1 MKTIPSI
8 AFVTL
13 LLLVLSGLSLL
24 GMDPQASRYDGMLS
38 VVSKFSV
45 TESALRQDILNARAG
60 LLRDYDP
67 VNRRMTALHGF
78 LGQLRQQGVDPKV
91 LGPLEEMVGEQDEL
105 AEQFKSDNALL
116 QNSLAYFGLLSGKF
130 GSAVQEGPLA
140 SAMTV
145 LATSMLHLTLDTSV
159 ASAGE
164 VEAALNRLAQQAP
177 VDPDNDLVDGI
188 LAHGRLLHDLLPAT
202 DQVLRSLYDLPRSAR
217 LEAVRSSVLAHQQ
230 ASRANARRYELLLYV
245 TSMLL
250 LAWLVYLGSQLRRHF
265 RALQRRA
272 TFEHAI
278 AAISIGFVDSRADE
292 IDRRVTSALATLAE
306 WVGADRAYFIG
317 SSEQL
322 RPYWWCRDGRARPP
336 EWPMQGLAVAKWDA
350 RAEGVIYIPSV
361 ERMPEGAEKSALK
374 GAGLRGWI
382 CIPANGLDGS
392 RGALG
397 FDAIG
402 KPMTWP
408 ASDSGLLRMAVEP
421 IANAVEHAVLERDRT
436 RLESSL
442 QQARRMETIGAL
454 ASGVAHNF
462 NNIIGA
468 ILGYTEMEESHAFPK
483 SRLARNLEGI
493 RHAAERARDLIDQI
507 LNFGRRKN
515 MPHRTIAL
523 RSLMAETQSL
533 LQASLQPDVRL
544 VIGATP
550 EAAIVSGDP
559 VQLQQVIMNL
569 CNNAAQAMDC
579 PCTAEVTTEIH
590 RVLVTRQL
598 SHGCLVPGSY
608 VRISVRDTGR
618 GMDAETLDRLF
629 EPFFTTRL
637 GGNGLGL
644 ATVREIV
651 RDHGGAIDVR
661 SQLGE
666 GSLFEV
672 WLPQI
677 AGTSRILH
685 EAGTM
690 QGSGEAILVID
701 DDHARLLHDEEI
713 VAALGYEPIGF
724 ADPDQALSACRL
736 TPRRFDAALISH
748 LMPIAQALAVTKK
761 LHGMA
766 PDLPILLAC
775 SAGELGADELAGA
788 GVCEV
793 VSKPLV
799 SAELAAAL
807 SRWLP
812 S

>member
-1 MKTIPSI
+1 MRTIPSI
-8 AFVTL
+8 AFVTV

-24 GMDPQASRYDGMLS
+24 GMDPEASRYDSMIS
-38 VVSKFSV
+38 AVSRFSV

-60 LLRDYDP
+60 LLRNYDP
-67 VNRRMTALHGF
+67 LDRRMAALHDV
-78 LGQLRQQGVDPKV
+78 LGQLRQQRVDPKV
-91 LGPLEEMVGEQDEL
+91 LQPLEEMVAKQDRL
-105 AEQFKSDNALL
+105 TEQFKSDNALL
-116 QNSLAYFGLLSGKF
+116 QNSLAYFGLLSGRF

-145 LATSMLHLTLDTSV
+145 LATSMLRLTLDTSA

-164 VEAALNRLAQQAP
+164 VEDALNRLAQQAP
-177 VDPDNDLVDGI
+177 GGGDDDLVGGI

-230 ASRANARRYELLLYV
+230 ASRRNARRYELLLYV

-250 LAWLVYLGSQLRRHF
+250 LAWLVYLGSQLRRHL
-265 RALQRRA
+265 RALRRRA
-272 TFEHAI
+272 TFEHTI
-278 AAISIGFVDSRADE
+278 AAISIGFLNSRTDE

-306 WVGADRAYFIG
+306 WVGADRAYFAI
-317 SSEQL
+317 SAEPM
-322 RPYWWCRDGRARPP
+322 RVYWWSRDGGARPSD
-336 EWPMQGLAVAKWDA
+336 WPMRGLAVAKWDV
-350 RAEGVIYIPSV
+350 RTEGVIYVPSV
-361 ERMPEGAEKSALK
+361 ERLPEGSAKDVLK

-382 CIPANGLDGS
+382 CVPANCLDGS

-397 FDAIG
+397 FDAMT
-402 KPMTWP
+402 KPMNWP

-421 IANAVEHAVLERDRT
+421 IANAVEHGMLERDRT

-454 ASGVAHNF
+454 TSGVAHNF

-468 ILGYTEMEESHAFPK
+468 ILGYTEMEESHAVPD
-483 SRLARNLEGI
+483 SRLERNLEGI

-515 MPHRTIAL
+515 MPHRPIAL
-523 RSLMAETQSL
+523 QSLMAETQSL
-533 LQASLQPDVRL
+533 LRASFPPDARL
-544 VIGATP
+544 EIGTIP

-569 CNNAAQAMDC
+569 CNNAVQAMDGSC
-579 PCTAEVTTEIH
+579 AVEVTTEDH
-590 RVLVTRQL
+590 RISEIRQL
-598 SHGCLVPGSY
+598 SHGHLAPGNY
-608 VRISVRDTGR
+608 VRIAVRDTGR
-618 GMDAETLDRLF
+618 GMDAEALDRLF
-629 EPFFTTRL
+629 EPFFTTRK

-661 SQLGE
+661 SRLGE

-677 AGTSRILH
+677 VGPGKIAH
-685 EAGTM
+685 EAATM
-690 QGSGEAILVID
+690 QGSGETILVID
-701 DDHARLLHDEEI
+701 DDRARLLHDEEI

-724 ADPDQALSACRL
+724 AEPDQALSACRL
-736 TPRRFDAALISH
+736 APQRFDAALISH
-748 LMPIAQALAVTKK
+748 LIPTARALGVAAK
-761 LHGMA
+761 LRGAA
-766 PDLPILLAC
+766 PDLPILLAA
-775 SAGELGADELAGA
+775 SAGELGAEVLASA
-788 GVCEV
+788 GVSEV

>member
-78 LGQLRQQGVDPKV
+78 LDQLRQQGVDPKV
-91 LGPLEEMVGEQDEL
+91 LGPLEEMVEEQDQL
-105 AEQFKSDNALL
+105 TEQFKSDNALL
-116 QNSLAYFGLLSGKF
+116 QNSLAYFGLLSGRF
-130 GSAVQEGPLA
+130 GSDVQKGPLA

-145 LATSMLHLTLDTSV
+145 LATSMLHLTLDTST

-164 VEAALNRLAQQAP
+164 VEIALNNLAQQAP
-177 VDPDNDLVDGI
+177 GDADNEVVDGI
-188 LAHGRLLHDLLPAT
+188 LAHGRLLHELLPAT

-217 LEAVRSSVLAHQQ
+217 LEAVRTSVLAHQQ
-230 ASRANARRYELLLYV
+230 ASRTNARRYELLLYV

-250 LAWLVYLGSQLRRHF
+250 LAWLVYLGSQLRRHV
-265 RALQRRA
+265 RALRRRA

-278 AAISIGFVDSRADE
+278 AAISIGFLNSRADE
-292 IDRRVTSALATLAE
+292 IDRRVTSALATLAD
-306 WVGADRAYFIG
+306 WVGADCAYFIV
-317 SSEQL
+317 SSEPL
-322 RPYWWCRDGRARPP
+322 RLYWWGRDGSARPP
-336 EWPMQGLAVAKWDA
+336 EWPMQGLAAAKWDA
-350 RAEGVIYIPSV
+350 RTEGVIYIPSV
-361 ERMPEGAEKSALK
+361 ERLPEGAEKAALN
-374 GAGLRGWI
+374 GAGVRGWI
-382 CIPANGLDGS
+382 CVPANGVDDS

-402 KPMTWP
+402 KPLTWP
-408 ASDSGLLRMAVEP
+408 TSDSGLLRMAVEP
-421 IANAVEHAVLERDRT
+421 IANAVEHATLELERI

-468 ILGYTEMEESHAFPK
+468 ILGYTEMEESHAFPG
-483 SRLARNLEGI
+483 SRLAGNLEGI
-493 RHAAERARDLIDQI
+493 RNAAERARDLIDQI

-515 MPHRTIAL
+515 TPHRTLAL
-523 RSLMAETQSL
+523 QSLMAETRSL

-544 VIGATP
+544 VMGAIP

-569 CNNAAQAMDC
+569 CNNAVQAMDS
-579 PCTAEVTTEIH
+579 PCTVEVTTVLH
-590 RVLVTRQL
+590 RVLVTGQL
-598 SHGCLVPGSY
+598 SHGCLVPGTY
-608 VRISVRDTGR
+608 VCIAVRDTGR
-618 GMDAETLDRLF
+618 GMDAEALDRLF

-661 SQLGE
+661 SRLGE
-666 GSLFEV
+666 GSLFEI

-677 AGTSRILH
+677 AGTGKVAH
-685 EAGTM
+685 EPATM
-690 QGSGEAILVID
+690 QGNGETILVID
-701 DDHARLLHDEEI
+701 DDRARLLHDEEI

-724 ADPDQALSACRL
+724 AEPDQALTAFRSA
-736 TPRRFDAALISH
+736 PRRFDAALISH
-748 LMPIAQALAVTKK
+748 LTPTARALAVTTK
-761 LHGMA
+761 LRGMA
-766 PDLPILLAC
+766 PGLPILLAA
-775 SAGELGADELAGA
+775 SAGELGADALADA

-799 SAELAAAL
+799 SAELAVAL